1 MGIPSLRLRGDYL
14 AIVTLGFAE
23 IIRIIILNIDRVG
36 GATGFRGAVPPWEGR
51 PIIPLYANFI
61 WIGGFAVITIVVVY
75 NIVHSDIG
83 RALISIREDE
93 LAAEAMGINTTRYKV
108 LAFVISSAFAGHCR
122 RAVRTLPPVSAH
134 ERFPVHPLDRDHH
147 HDRARR
153 NGIDHRRG
161 ARRDCD
167 HDSARVA
174 APAARRSH
182 HYRLVI
188 YSALLVVIM
197 LTRPQG
203 VMGAREF
210 GIPWLKRAQQRRP
223 EGDKPAGEKGVPIAQ
238 QTSSPAMDRATR
250 SENTGKR
257 TWRKRSTK
265 TNGEHPLRTSKCT
278 IRFGGLV
285 AVNELDMNVREGEIY
300 GLIGPNGAGKTTIFN
315 LLTGVY
321 EPTPASFT
329 SRARRIDG
337 LKPYEIS
344 RRGVSRTFQNIR
356 LFPSMSVLENVMTA
370 CHRHA
375 KQNLLDAVL
384 RLPRFERD
392 EREHR
397 EFAMELLEIFDLA
410 RFKDE
415 GGTSLP
421 YGSQRRLEIVRA
433 LATRPKLLLLDEPA
447 AGMNP
452 SEQEDL
458 MKLIKQIR
466 DRFGLTILLVEHNM
480 KVVMGVCERIQVV
493 DYGKSIA
500 SAFPRRSRTIR
511 K

>member
-1 MGIPSLRLRGDYL
+1 MPEEK
-14 AIVTLGFAE
+14 V
-23 IIRIIILNIDRVG
+23 
-36 GATGFRGAVPPWEGR
+36 ATQT
-51 PIIPLYANFI
+51 Y
-61 WIGGFAVITIVVVY
+61 
-75 NIVHSDIG
+75 
-83 RALISIREDE
+83 
-93 LAAEAMGINTTRYKV
+93 
-108 LAFVISSAFAGHCR
+108 
-122 RAVRTLPPVSAH
+122 
-134 ERFPVHPLDRDHH
+134 
-147 HDRARR
+147 
-153 NGIDHRRG
+153 
-161 ARRDCD
+161 
-167 HDSARVA
+167 
-174 APAARRSH
+174 
-182 HYRLVI
+182 
-188 YSALLVVIM
+188 
-197 LTRPQG
+197 
-203 VMGAREF
+203 
-210 GIPWLKRAQQRRP
+210 
-223 EGDKPAGEKGVPIAQ
+223 GEC
-238 QTSSPAMDRATR
+238 
-250 SENTGKR
+250 
-257 TWRKRSTK
+257 
-265 TNGEHPLRTSKCT
+265 PLRTTKCT

-321 EPTPASFT
+321 QPTAGELYFQSE
-329 SRARRIDG
+329 RIDG

-344 RRGVSRTFQNIR
+344 RRGISRTFQNIR

-384 RLPRFERD
+384 RLPRFQRD

-397 EFAMELLEIFDLA
+397 EFAMELLEIFGLA
-410 RFKDE
+410 RFSDE

-452 SEQEDL
+452 AEQDEL
-458 MKLIKQIR
+458 MQLIKQIR

-500 SAFPRRSRTIR
+500 LGLPEEIKNDPKVIEAYLGD
-511 K
+511 